1 MTTLTEN
8 DHRNMVDIENVLEA
22 AEKWRHVTDRDGEG
36 NVVMDRYE
44 LKERKDAALR
54 EVYEA
59 LESYVSRR
67 IRSVMAA
74 EIEKGP
80 MRDAIRKAAYV
91 GSGRIGI

>member
-1 MTTLTEN
+1 MITLSDN
-8 DHRNMVDIENVLEA
+8 DQNLIDIENVLEA
-22 AEKWRHVTDRDGEG
+22 AEKWRHVTDRDVNG
-36 NVVMDRYE
+36 NVVMDRYQ
-44 LKERKDAALR
+44 LKEQKDAALR

-91 GSGRIGI
+91 GGGRIGI